1 MKDFFSEVVV
11 PVEYQDLDSYFQSLT
26 DITDTIA
33 ILNSP
38 YDSDFD
44 ADISRME
51 DFFKDIQSKDWL
63 SQERE
68 HFNLFASHF
77 SFHIKIVEE
86 IIREAREILDPER
99 RVYVKRLVSYQ
110 KGAQDWLADVQRRRK
125 SSETLAT
132 A

>member
-1 MKDFFSEVVV
+1 MEF
-11 PVEYQDLDSYFQSLT
+11 QDLDSYFQSLT
-26 DITDTIA
+26 DITDTIS

-44 ADISRME
+44 ADIDRME
-51 DFFKDIQSKDWL
+51 DFFKDIQSRDWY
-63 SQERE
+63 SQGRE

-77 SFHIKIVEE
+77 SFHTKIVEE

-99 RVYVKRLVSYQ
+99 RVYVKRLVSYNKNVLEWFAELQ
-110 KGAQDWLADVQRRRK
+110 KRRK
-125 SSETLAT
+125 SSESLAT

>member
-1 MKDFFSEVVV
+1 MEF
-11 PVEYQDLDSYFQSLT
+11 QDLDSYFQSLT
-26 DITDTIA
+26 DITDTIS

-44 ADISRME
+44 ADIDRME
-51 DFFKDIQSKDWL
+51 DFFKDIQSRDWFAHG
-63 SQERE
+63 RE

-77 SFHIKIVEE
+77 SFHTKIVEE

-99 RVYVKRLVSYQ
+99 RAYVKRLVSYNKNVLEWFAELQ
-110 KGAQDWLADVQRRRK
+110 KRRK
-125 SSETLAT
+125 SSESLAT